1 MRFIKLLLALLLVCG
16 CAKAAVPTFVN
27 ISVIAADA
35 DPHVDLTVDCGV
47 HLTND
52 IFLLQAWN
60 RDVDETATVTGWTA
74 ITGSPVD
81 RGTTTRYWAW
91 WKRAASASE
100 TDPLVDFSGTTADA
114 YGVCTIYRSA
124 ITTETP
130 WEVIGTA
137 TTGTADPASLTAISS
152 LTASSLIVIALS
164 GEDNNN
170 GACTATGT
178 DPAGY
183 TEHYQETTTGAD
195 AMNCNSEFERVS
207 AGSTGTVSLDFDTA
221 VPIGWGAWLMALK
234 PEPPVTCAQSIA
246 LLGVG
251 CR

>member
-1 MRFIKLLLALLLVCG
+1 MRFIRLFLALLICSL
-16 CAKAAVPTFVN
+16 AQAAVPTFVN

-35 DPHVDLTVDCGV
+35 TPHVDLAVNCGA

-60 RDVDETATVTGWTA
+60 RDVDETATVTGWTVV
-74 ITGSPVD
+74 TGSPVD
-81 RGTTTRYWAW
+81 RGTTARYWAW

-100 TDPLVDFSGTTADA
+100 TDPVVDFSGTTGDA
-114 YGVCTIYRSA
+114 YGVCTVYRGA

-137 TTGTADPASLTAISS
+137 TTGTADPASLATISS
-152 LTASSLIVIALS
+152 LTDNSLIVIALS

-170 GACTATGT
+170 AGCIATGT
-178 DPAGY
+178 DPAAY
-183 TEHYQETTTGAD
+183 TEHYQETGTGAD
-195 AMNCNSEFERVS
+195 AMNCNSEFERVT
-207 AGSTGTVSLDFDTA
+207 AGATGTVSVDFDTA

-234 PEPPVTCAQSIA
+234 PEPASSCAQSIA
-246 LLGVG
+246 LMGVG